1 MLAWAVSAGWLV
13 LGEWSMMTVR
23 SLHSRTPMTTARN
36 DAVPTLKL
44 SSLSSVALAQ
54 AAAYPT
60 VYLLSVAPIVD
71 THLRVLAQYFQITA
85 TWLLQSREWRHS
97 SDTKEWGALSLLR

>member
-1 MLAWAVSAGWLV
+1 
-13 LGEWSMMTVR
+13 MMTVR

-60 VYLLSVAPIVD
+60 VYLLSVAPIGRHTLKGVGSIFPD
-71 THLRVLAQYFQITA
+71 HRDLVVAKPRVA
-85 TWLLQSREWRHS
+85 TQ
-97 SDTKEWGALSLLR
+97 